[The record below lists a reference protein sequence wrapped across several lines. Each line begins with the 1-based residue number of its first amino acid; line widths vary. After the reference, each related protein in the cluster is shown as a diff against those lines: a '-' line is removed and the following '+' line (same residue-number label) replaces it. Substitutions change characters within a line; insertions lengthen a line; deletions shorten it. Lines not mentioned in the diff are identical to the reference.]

1 MRGFDPATRRYRYE
15 VNERFGATRPQFSTL
30 RSPVTLTA
38 SVRIDLGPTRERQN
52 LSQQLSYGRSQPG
65 AKYPATLYRTSVTST
80 ALNPMST
87 ILRTQDTLRLS
98 SLQADSIA
106 SMNRRYNYQADSI
119 WTPVATYLAGLPN
132 EYDEGAAYQRF
143 LDARLAQVDLL
154 VRLVPV
160 IRALLTDEQ
169 RRKLPASVASLLDT
183 RYLALVRGGTG
194 MYVSGV
200 GGASSALAVAPALG
214 DAPVTIRVGP

>member
-1 MRGFDPATRRYRYE
+1 VTQRYRYE

-52 LSQQLSYGRSQPG
+52 LSQQLSFGRSQPG
-65 AKYPATLYRTSVTST
+65 ARYPASLYRTSVTST

-87 ILRTQDTLRLS
+87 ILRTQDTLRLTT
-98 SLQADSIA
+98 LQADSIA
-106 SMNRRYNYQADSI
+106 SMNRRYMYQSDSI
-119 WTPVATYLAGLPN
+119 WAPVAVYLAGLPN
-132 EYDEGAAYQRF
+132 DYDEDAAYQRF
-143 LDARLAQVDLL
+143 LDAREAQVDMLA
-154 VRLVPV
+154 RIVPI
-160 IRALLTDEQ
+160 IRGLLTDEQ
-169 RRKLPASVASLLDT
+169 RRRLPASVGSLLDP

-200 GGASSALAVAPALG
+200 GGGGAAGAFAPAVVPG
-214 DAPVTIRVGP
+214 DAVIRIGP